1 MQHLQSDLPG
11 LNGIN
16 HWVEQWR
23 CEKVQIREQHMA
35 GRGSSSAKSVDHG
48 QANHRCVE
56 EQHSTD
62 VGDTSVE
69 GFEAL
74 GLGCNGQHCL
84 EDEPIGQDNEHRVYP
99 QCGQHHKETIDAV
112 GVGVSTGQLHDIRV
126 QAVGVGQQA
135 SPAVRQLLQH
145 DGGWDVETDAAYHN
159 DQAQPGNP
167 GTREDGTVVQGL
179 ADGYKTVKSHGQQ
192 HRGLHD

>member
-1 MQHLQSDLPG
+1 
-11 LNGIN
+11 
-16 HWVEQWR
+16 
-23 CEKVQIREQHMA
+23 MA

-48 QANHRCVE
+48 QANHGCVE

-69 GFEAL
+69 CFEAL
-74 GLGCNGQHCL
+74 SLGCNGQHCL
-84 EDEPIGQDNEHRVYP
+84 EDEPIGQDNEHRVHP
-99 QCGQHHKETIDAV
+99 QCGQHHKEAV
-112 GVGVSTGQLHDIRV
+112 GTVAVGVSTGQLHNVWV

-145 DGGWDVETDAAYHN
+145 DGGWDVETDAAHHN
-159 DQAQPGNP
+159 GQAQPGNP
-167 GTREDGTVVQGL
+167 GTREDGAIVQGL
-179 ADGYKTVKSHGQQ
+179 ADGYKTVKGHGQQ

>member
-1 MQHLQSDLPG
+1 MKHPQSDLPG

-23 CEKVQIREQHMA
+23 CKKVQIREQYMA

-74 GLGCNGQHCL
+74 SLGCNG
-84 EDEPIGQDNEHRVYP
+84 
-99 QCGQHHKETIDAV
+99 
-112 GVGVSTGQLHDIRV
+112 
-126 QAVGVGQQA
+126 
-135 SPAVRQLLQH
+135 
-145 DGGWDVETDAAYHN
+145 
-159 DQAQPGNP
+159 
-167 GTREDGTVVQGL
+167 
-179 ADGYKTVKSHGQQ
+179 
-192 HRGLHD
+192 